1 MNISLYLTKKYDK
14 RIMAMIFLLFLCVK
28 SFELEIA
35 NNQIFCFGE
44 ELSEQTL
51 MVGTISNALNQGTI
65 NVSVRNALSESLFSK
80 NNTNLAKFS
89 FTALDSG
96 THSICIENAEDNI
109 ASISVDI
116 KTGVRAK
123 DYSNIVSLKDVKEID
138 YRIKMYEDLI
148 KQIHNRMQVL
158 REREEQMRNTNLT
171 IHSRVITYSVCTVIL
186 LMILAV
192 IQILYLKKFFRAK
205 KMI

>member
-1 MNISLYLTKKYDK
+1 
-14 RIMAMIFLLFLCVK
+14 
-28 SFELEIA
+28 
-35 NNQIFCFGE
+35 
-44 ELSEQTL
+44 

-158 REREEQMRNTNLT
+158 REREDQMRNTNLT

>member
-1 MNISLYLTKKYDK
+1 
-14 RIMAMIFLLFLCVK
+14 MAMIFLLFLCVK